1 MRKLAAIEALS
12 RHGLATA
19 RMLDSIT
26 LEAMKTGEVE
36 LTKIGDGWVCGEAR
50 IATKDSTFTGKF
62 AAKLVA
68 AK

>member
-1 MRKLAAIEALS
+1 
-12 RHGLATA
+12 
-19 RMLDSIT
+19 MLGSIT
-26 LEAMKTGEVE
+26 LEGMKAGEVE